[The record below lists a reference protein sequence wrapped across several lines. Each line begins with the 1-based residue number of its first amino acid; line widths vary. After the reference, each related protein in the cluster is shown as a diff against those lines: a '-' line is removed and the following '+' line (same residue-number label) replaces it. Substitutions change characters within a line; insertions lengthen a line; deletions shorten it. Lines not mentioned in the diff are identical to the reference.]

1 MHLLV
6 TAEGREVTLASSRL
20 VPLCHSHCYV
30 AAEPEVRVINGR
42 WEGAALTEEAD
53 S

>member
-1 MHLLV
+1 MYLLV
-6 TAEGREVTLASSRL
+6 TAEGGEVTPASSRL

-30 AAEPEVRVINGR
+30 AAEQVRVINGQ

-53 S
+53 F